1 MESLSQNHP
10 FVDGNK
16 RVAISVTAAFLCING
31 FRLQFDDLTTYA
43 FLIRLYEAN
52 DFRFDRLVEWLTP
65 CPYCLIR
72 PRDSGDHVFPDFLGG
87 TRKTRC
93 CKKCNDNFGHRFE
106 GPVSNDLAP
115 VIVFLSFSGYKHNRL
130 VMHRRAWVDETT
142 GVEYDIDS
150 EQRSFPNK
158 PYLIRDEDG
167 KVNQVVARNSSEAQK
182 IVASLKAKGQVKE
195 VIERRETK
203 KGLRPPLRN
212 TCINVGKEMRQL
224 ALKMCAAVGQ
234 VVVPEIG
241 ILDESCRQFLLDL
254 NPGTSPVRQVYMRYP
269 SIDELRPPLAH
280 VAYIEGDSSS
290 AKCFG
295 FVQLFGGAFQLYAPL
310 SSYYT
315 GRDFAALGILD
326 VTTFQEQFREV
337 ERLHLPEAPQ
347 FGSQNDIEHYFSE
360 WGASINAQVQAAF
373 GQNAIIFG
381 TSQKQSVAGVKV
393 TLPLLWIEYAL
404 EIKLAMVPSMRLL
417 MGENFWRPVRSMS
430 ISYSVHK
437 QAWLGSI
444 DLPDCTGS
452 LDRSQHALQTEISLT
467 EADIPMSRNPSWLKV
482 EDPDDYEAVAENVI
496 VVERRD
502 ISSDSIC
509 FSDLRA
515 GTK

>member
-1 MESLSQNHP
+1 
-10 FVDGNK
+10 
-16 RVAISVTAAFLCING
+16 
-31 FRLQFDDLTTYA
+31 
-43 FLIRLYEAN
+43 
-52 DFRFDRLVEWLTP
+52 
-65 CPYCLIR
+65 
-72 PRDSGDHVFPDFLGG
+72 
-87 TRKTRC
+87 
-93 CKKCNDNFGHRFE
+93 
-106 GPVSNDLAP
+106 
-115 VIVFLSFSGYKHNRL
+115 
-130 VMHRRAWVDETT
+130 
-142 GVEYDIDS
+142 
-150 EQRSFPNK
+150 
-158 PYLIRDEDG
+158 
-167 KVNQVVARNSSEAQK
+167 
-182 IVASLKAKGQVKE
+182 
-195 VIERRETK
+195 
-203 KGLRPPLRN
+203 
-212 TCINVGKEMRQL
+212 MRQL

-241 ILDESCRQFLLDL
+241 ILDESCRQFLLDQ

-295 FVQLFGGAFQLYAPL
+295 FVQLFGEAFQLYAPL

-373 GQNAIIFG
+373 GQNVIIFG
-381 TSQKQSVAGVKV
+381 TSQKQSLKGVKL
-393 TLPLLWIEYAL
+393 TLPLLWIEYTL
-404 EIKLAMVPSMRLL
+404 EIKLDLELAPDQEPKEDMSLPSNPRRWLLSPDFGVTQLAVFDVFVQKWNSNLLNQTPNQEHLYIPSEIVPSVRLL
-417 MGENFWRPVRSMS
+417 MGENFWCPVRSMS

-467 EADIPMSRNPSWLKV
+467 EADIPISRDPSWLKV